1 GLFTGRVQSQISRM
15 AFLSFTPNL
24 ALEEGEI
31 VLRSEQPSP
40 FLKELSRL
48 SRTLR
53 DASDDLVWTL
63 CEVRDEF
70 VDERAIAAFVGR
82 ARHDDE
88 SRTSACATLCGFI
101 EPFGR
106 GGLARQERDEATSDA
121 HLARATPP

>member
-1 GLFTGRVQSQISRM
+1 GLFTGRVQAQIGRM

-48 SRTLR
+48 SRTFR
-53 DASDDLVWTL
+53 NASDDLVWTL
-63 CEVRDEF
+63 FEVRDEL
-70 VDERAIAAFVGR
+70 VDERAIAACVGR

-88 SRTSACATLCGFI
+88 RRTSACATLCRFL

-106 GGLARQERDEATSDA
+106 GVLARQERDEATFDA
-121 HLARATPP
+121 HLARVTPR